1 MRKLFTICVL
11 ILTVIA
17 VYLLWNGKTIEMASE
32 PTSTPSVT
40 STTYEW
46 VFQEGETG
54 SSGVPNTAVSLKV
67 NGKSYPLGNYD
78 GSCKE
83 VGTNE
88 TGVLSEKANVGEISR
103 VQCFFAGFG
112 YELGV
117 FKAETRAT
125 VKVGDIGVSE
135 EGGKPFR
142 GNWKTLLEL

>member
-11 ILTVIA
+11 LLAVVA
-17 VYLLWNGKTIEMASE
+17 VYLLWNGKTIEMISE
-32 PTSTPSVT
+32 PTSTPSVD

-46 VFQEGETG
+46 VFREGETG

-83 VGTNE
+83 VKTNE
-88 TGVLSEKANVGEISR
+88 TGILREKADIGEIPR

-117 FKAETRAT
+117 FKVEKKVI
-125 VKVGDIGVSE
+125 VKVGDISVGE
-135 EGGKPFR
+135 EDGGPFR
-142 GNWKTLLEL
+142 GNWKTLKEL